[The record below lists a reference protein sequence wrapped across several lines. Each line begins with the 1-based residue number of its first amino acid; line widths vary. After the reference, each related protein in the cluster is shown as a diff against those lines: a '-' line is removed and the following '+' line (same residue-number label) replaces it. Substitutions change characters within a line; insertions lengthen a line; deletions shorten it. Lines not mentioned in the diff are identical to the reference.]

1 MHNRNSMKKIL
12 TLALFLS
19 LAALLPAQAQKSV
32 LRSSLTYE
40 KMQANGVRLPV
51 IGELVTQ
58 APDINKQYWWSV
70 GCETLDRDF
79 ADFDKFKDFFV
90 ELGIGY
96 ARLQSGWAKT
106 EKEKGKYDFAW
117 LDHIVDGL
125 IERGVKPWMCLCY
138 SNPLY
143 KGGSINLGSGIFTDP
158 ETVKAW
164 KKYVEAVA
172 KRYKGKVTMYE
183 VWNEPKASPENVG
196 PCADLYINTAES
208 IRKYDKNVP
217 IAAFGLAGLPTD
229 WVRQVFETVKAKGKA
244 NLLDILTYHTY
255 YPCPES
261 SVEPV
266 KELEATV
273 QAVAPQIRLLQG
285 ESGCPS
291 QLEYG
296 HAMHSREWTEYSQ
309 VKWNLRHML
318 TDFSMGIPSSVFTM
332 VDLQYTNYMLQSFGQ
347 LRCDLAG
354 NVRYRRPSFYG
365 VRNLASIVTIDFK
378 PSNDFTISYNG
389 DERISSVGL
398 SKDGK
403 TVGFFVWFSDEEPN
417 SSLERKLVSL
427 SVDGID
433 LNNTVYVDPVLGKV
447 YSLKDC
453 LYRGDR
459 TKGHTRYHGLPLW
472 DCPVLIID
480 QAYLNMKK

>member
-1 MHNRNSMKKIL
+1 MKKIL
-12 TLALFLS
+12 TLALFLTV
-19 LAALLPAQAQKSV
+19 AAAFLPAWAQNTPLKPSV
-32 LRSSLTYE
+32 TYE
-40 KMQANGVRLPV
+40 KMKANAARLPE
-51 IGELVTQ
+51 IGEIVTE
-58 APDINKQYWWSV
+58 APDLSKEYWWSV

-79 ADFDKFKDFFV
+79 ADFDKFKDYFV

-138 SNPLY
+138 SNPIY
-143 KGGSINLGSGIFTDP
+143 NEGSVNLGSAIFTDK

-164 KKYVEAVA
+164 NKYVEAVA

-183 VWNEPKASPENVG
+183 VWNEPKFTPANVE
-196 PCADLYINTAES
+196 PCANLYINTAES
-208 IRKYDKNVP
+208 IRKHDKNVP
-217 IAAFGLAGLPTD
+217 IAAFGLHGLPKSTD
-229 WVRQVFETVKAKGKA
+229 WVRQVFESVKAKGKA
-244 NLLDILTYHTY
+244 HLLDKLTYHTY
-255 YPCPES
+255 FPCPES
-261 SVEPV
+261 SVAPV
-266 KELEATV
+266 KELEETV
-273 QAVAPQIRLLQG
+273 KAIAPQIQLLQG

-332 VDLQYTNYMLQSFGQ
+332 VDLQYKNYMLQSFGQ

-354 NVRYRRPSFYG
+354 AVRYKRPSFYG
-365 VRNLASIVTIDFK
+365 VRNLASIITKDFQ
-378 PSNDFTISYNG
+378 PSDDFTISYSG
-389 DERISSVGL
+389 EERISAVGL

-403 TVGFFVWFSDEEPN
+403 TVGVFVWFSDEEPN
-417 SSLERKLVSL
+417 SCLERKEVSI
-427 SVDGID
+427 SIDGID
-433 LNNTVYVDPVLGKV
+433 LANTVYVDPVLGKV
-447 YSLKDC
+447 YDLKNC
-453 LYRGDR
+453 LYAGDR

-472 DCPVLIID
+472 DCPVLIIN
-480 QAYLNMKK
+480 QSYLKMKK